1 MCTRVF
7 LVLSLLLITLAAGAQ
22 TVPVTGLCN
31 TGLTKASPFPK
42 GCSTTTFVSPVN
54 PETGGTSVDG
64 NWQLATPYPS
74 GEYNEAAPNPCTLA
88 YGPAWVDQPWF
99 SWSNPNDGLSQYI
112 MPEAISPTDA
122 GGWFIYRT
130 ALPVPPVPAGSTYYD
145 LTVNGQV
152 LVDNALVRILIE
164 NPAQY
169 QPSCRTVAA
178 PTGTG
183 FGEWASFTLSAA
195 VVPNSHAY
203 LYFVTYNAPS
213 DAANP
218 TGMRVEFTSAFF
230 TPESAASE

>member
-1 MCTRVF
+1 MCNRT
-7 LVLSLLLITLAAGAQ
+7 LMILSPLLITLAAGAQ
-22 TVPVTGLCN
+22 TVPAAGLCN
-31 TGLTKASPFPK
+31 TGLTKASAYPK
-42 GCSTTTFVSPVN
+42 GCSTSTLVAPVN

-74 GEYNEAAPNPCTLA
+74 GEYNEAPPSPCSLE

-99 SWSNPNDGLSQYI
+99 SWFNPDDGLSQYI

-130 ALPVPPVPAGSTYYD
+130 ALPVPPAPAGSTYYI
-145 LTVNGQV
+145 LTVNGQT
-152 LVDNALVRILIE
+152 LVDNELVGIFIE

-169 QPSCRTVAA
+169 QPSCRPIARPAA
-178 PTGTG
+178 TG
-183 FGEWASFTLSAA
+183 FTQWTPFTFSA
-195 VVPNSHAY
+195 VVVPSSHAY

-218 TGMRVEFTSAFF
+218 TGMRVEFTSASLA
-230 TPESAASE
+230 PE